1 MRSGRKNDG
10 LPAKT
15 ASHSAARTVPTV
27 NYFITGTDTAV
38 GKTYV
43 ASLLTRALRTAGFD
57 TVALKPICCG
67 SRDDVEAL
75 CAASDNELSAD
86 ASNPVWFQN
95 PVAPLVAARM
105 ENRDLDL
112 AALATWFA
120 HHRNRRRSLLVEGA
134 GGWLVPLTPQAT
146 VADLAAL
153 FALPVLLVVANRLGC
168 LNHTLLTIESIRAHG
183 LVCRGI
189 VLNTLPGNPNA
200 ATETNRRTLEE
211 ICDVPILFHI
221 SPDQR
226 KIELAV
232 A

>member
-1 MRSGRKNDG
+1 M
-10 LPAKT
+10 
-15 ASHSAARTVPTV
+15 

-43 ASLLTRALRTAGFD
+43 ASLLTRALRRAGFD

-75 CAASDNELSAD
+75 CAASDNELSVET
-86 ASNPVWFQN
+86 SNPFWFQT
-95 PVAPLVAARM
+95 PVAPLVAARV

-112 AALATWFA
+112 QALAAWFER
-120 HHRNRRRSLLVEGA
+120 HRNRRRSLLVEGA

-153 FALPVLLVVANRLGC
+153 FGLPVLLVVANRLGC
-168 LNHTLLTIESIRAHG
+168 LNHTLLTVESIRARG
-183 LVCRGI
+183 LDCRGI
-189 VLNTLPGNPNA
+189 VLNTLPGNLSA
-200 ATETNRRTLEE
+200 ATKTNKRTMEE
-211 ICDVPILFHI
+211 ICDVPILFDI
-221 SPDQR
+221 SPNQR
-226 KIELAV
+226 RIELAV